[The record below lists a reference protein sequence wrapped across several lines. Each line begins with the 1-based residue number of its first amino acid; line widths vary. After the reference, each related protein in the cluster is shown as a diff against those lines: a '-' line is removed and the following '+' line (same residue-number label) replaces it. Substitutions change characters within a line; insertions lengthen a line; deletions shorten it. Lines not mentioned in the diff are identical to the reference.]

1 MSDELE
7 AAKANEDYEAAA
19 KIKAKLAKR
28 DQPQSEKAVDKK

>member
-7 AAKANEDYEAAA
+7 AAKAAEDYEAVA

-28 DQPQSEKAVDKK
+28 DKPQTEKAVDKK